1 LEYGAQIDISRD
13 TTCGCSDEQARPNDV
28 CNGTLRDMYV
38 CSIDIVVSPHSCPF
52 SLSSLLP
59 FFFLLS
65 TLRIVT
71 TPLTTKALVPHI
83 SSRSVAAKNDTVA
96 SQVGCWL
103 GGTQGTNLDQVST
116 NVAAAQENPGN
127 SLGRGVPDAT
137 PE

>member
-1 LEYGAQIDISRD
+1 MVPRSTLVALPHVVVQMSRRVL
-13 TTCGCSDEQARPNDV
+13 TTSAMVRFETC
-28 CNGTLRDMYV
+28 MYV
-38 CSIDIVVSPHSCPF
+38 RLTLLSHLIHVL

-71 TPLTTKALVPHI
+71 TPLTTKALVPHV